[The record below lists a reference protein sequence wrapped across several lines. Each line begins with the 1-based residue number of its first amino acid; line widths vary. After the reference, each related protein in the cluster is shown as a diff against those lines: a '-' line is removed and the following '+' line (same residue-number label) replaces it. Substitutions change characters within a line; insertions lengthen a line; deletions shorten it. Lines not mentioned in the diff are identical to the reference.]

1 MKKSIRFVGLDVHKD
16 SISVALAEDGR
27 GGEVRYIGTVGA
39 TTAALGKLVA
49 RLSRDGVE
57 LRFCYEAGPCGYGV
71 YRHLMALGMDCTVVA
86 PSLIPRKAGDR
97 VKTNRRDAEMLALAH
112 RAGTLTA
119 VWVPDADHEAMRD
132 LVRAREA
139 AVRDVRKAR
148 QRLSGFLLRHDR
160 SWGRK
165 AWTQAH
171 RRWLAGLAYQHPA
184 QQIAFQEYVDAVAA
198 SQARRDRLMAEIE
211 ALVPAWSMAPV
222 VAAVQAMRGMGLI
235 TAVTLIAE
243 VGDLRRFD
251 TPPQLMAYLG
261 LVPSENSTGDHTRRG
276 AITKTGNGR
285 ARRALIEAAWTYRW
299 PARVSR
305 VLHDRIEGQP
315 EPVRHIAWDGQRRLC
330 ARYRR
335 LIRTGKKPQ
344 VVATAIGRELLGF
357 AWAIARHVPPRTTA

>member
-39 TTAALGKLVA
+39 TRASLGKLVA
-49 RLSRDGVE
+49 RLSGDEVE
-57 LRFCYEAGPCGYGV
+57 LRICYEAGPCGYGV
-71 YRHLMALGMDCTVVA
+71 YRHMMSLGVDCMVVA
-86 PSLIPRKAGDR
+86 PSLIPRKPGDR
-97 VKTNRRDAEMLALAH
+97 VKTNRRDAEMLAVAH

-119 VWVPDADHEAMRD
+119 VWVPDGEHEAMRD

-148 QRLSGFLLRHDR
+148 QRLSGFLLRHER
-160 SWGRK
+160 TYGRK

-171 RRWLAGLAYQHPA
+171 RRWLARQAFDHPA
-184 QQIAFQEYVDAVAA
+184 QQITFQEYVDAVVA

-211 ALVPAWSMAPV
+211 ALVPTWSMAPV
-222 VAAVQAMRGMGLI
+222 VAAVQAMRGMGVI

-243 VGDLRRFD
+243 VGDLRRFHS
-251 TPPQLMAYLG
+251 PPQLMAYLG
-261 LVPSENSTGDHTRRG
+261 LVPSEDSTGDHTRRG

-299 PARVSR
+299 PARVSH
-305 VLHDRIEGQP
+305 VLHDRIAGQP
-315 EPVRHIAWDGQRRLC
+315 EPVRRIAWDGQRRLC

-335 LIRTGKKPQ
+335 LISAGKKPQ
-344 VVATAIGRELLGF
+344 VVATAIARELLGF